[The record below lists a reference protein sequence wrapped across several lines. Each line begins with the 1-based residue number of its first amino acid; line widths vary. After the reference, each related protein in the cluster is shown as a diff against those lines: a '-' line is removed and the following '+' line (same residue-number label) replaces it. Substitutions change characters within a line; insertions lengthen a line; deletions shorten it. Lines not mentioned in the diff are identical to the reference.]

1 MKTALIASL
10 CLVLGTAPGAFAATS
25 QTAAS
30 CPAKSAD
37 EDAKAYSSR
46 VNDYCE
52 ARWSAMAAAGQ
63 TAGQNHD
70 RQANSCARRCDRKW
84 GIVVGQELGIL
95 GAGIL
100 LLGGGAL
107 ISASF
112 SGAPASP

>member
-1 MKTALIASL
+1 MKRAIIASL

-25 QTAAS
+25 ETAAS
-30 CPAKSAD
+30 CPARSAD
-37 EDAKAYSSR
+37 DDAKTYSSR
-46 VNDYCE
+46 VDAYCE

-70 RQANSCARRCDRKW
+70 RQVNSCARRCDKKW
-84 GIVVGQELGIL
+84 GIVVGEQLGIL

-107 ISASF
+107 LSASF